1 MEDGRPF
8 LDMSHVI
15 ANLNKLDTGVPDQ
28 VEIVEKKDTYRFS
41 HFLS

>member
-28 VEIVEKKDTYRFS
+28 VETVDKKIYCLA
-41 HFLS
+41 HYLS